1 MSAFHSIL
9 QEHFPYRFKFYL
21 DNVNLSGITSPST
34 AAQPH
39 LLSID
44 ENNDVIK
51 TMPIFD
57 INTFKLAD
65 DTGTITFNKK
75 PGDVTI
81 TLDPYYNTTYIDEII
96 NDINTS
102 IISLIDN
109 VATNYYTIP
118 QIDGTLLNYYTK
130 SQIEAQRIW
139 FHAIVSGRNM
149 FFVDNLYPLK
159 DPSEISKSK
168 RNDARVFHI
177 TEDGIVF
184 VKDQV
189 SGPNKDTDVV
199 IPLLTGLA
207 GGAAG
212 VIGGLFG
219 RKLGIGGS
227 APGGKV
233 PDPSISKK
241 DFPELRLSD

>member
-21 DNVNLSGITSPST
+21 DNINMSGITSPST

-75 PGDVTI
+75 PGDINI
-81 TLDPYYNTTYIDEII
+81 TLDPYYNTTYIDEVIEEI
-96 NDINTS
+96 NNS

-109 VATNYYTIP
+109 VDI
-118 QIDGTLLNYYTK
+118 NYYTK
-130 SQIEAQRIW
+130 S
-139 FHAIVSGRNM
+139 
-149 FFVDNLYPLK
+149 
-159 DPSEISKSK
+159 
-168 RNDARVFHI
+168 
-177 TEDGIVF
+177 
-184 VKDQV
+184 
-189 SGPNKDTDVV
+189 
-199 IPLLTGLA
+199 
-207 GGAAG
+207 
-212 VIGGLFG
+212 
-219 RKLGIGGS
+219 
-227 APGGKV
+227 
-233 PDPSISKK
+233 
-241 DFPELRLSD
+241 